1 MNFLPALQSWQWG
14 LLGLIPIG
22 IILLYFLKLRR
33 QPIEVPSTFL
43 WTRTIEDMHVNSL
56 LQRLRRNLLLFLQ
69 LLFIALAAIAL
80 LRPGWQASSTTG
92 RRMVLLLD
100 SSASMQATDVSP
112 SRFAKAKELLGQQID
127 NMDSS
132 DSAMLIAFSDEP
144 DVLQGFTSDR
154 RRLRDALELAQP
166 TNRTTNM
173 LGSLK
178 AAAGLANPNRTS
190 QAADVNDIQVADA
203 LPATLY
209 IYSDGRVGAINDF
222 DLGNLTPKFIPVGSG
237 SANNMA
243 ITAFSAE
250 RNPEDPSA
258 VQAFA
263 TIANLGTQPA
273 SVTATLTRD
282 GEFLDASA
290 IELAP
295 GEEEG
300 LSFALQIDDD
310 TGLKLSLDQVDDLAI
325 DNVAYTG
332 LSPLHSVAV
341 LVVTSGNE
349 PLKTAM
355 QTPRA
360 GRLGRLEFVQ
370 PSYLE
375 TPEYEKRAADGAD
388 DLIIYDRC
396 APKTMPLSSTWFIGS
411 LPPEEWTAGD
421 NSSAVFVVDVDRT
434 HPIMRYLELFAV
446 KIVEG
451 QTVAGPAGAQALMT
465 SDAGPILSL
474 GSRRGYQDLV
484 LGFEIAS
491 ESEDGGEAY
500 NTDWPIQ
507 RSWPVFVYNVL
518 RYLGGAVDT
527 AGAPSYR
534 PGQPITLRTE
544 NQLSEVSLRLPS
556 GKTESLQASSGGQ
569 TGFTDTEAVG
579 LYQVFAGDRLLQMF
593 TVNLFD
599 AAESKIPATE
609 TIELGYEKAETIAG
623 ETNRRSEAWRWILLA
638 ALVLLAAEWITYSRR
653 VWVPAPR
660 G

>member
-1 MNFLPALQSWQWG
+1 MNFLPALHAWQWG

-69 LLFIALAAIAL
+69 LLFIALAALAL
-80 LRPGWQASSTTG
+80 LRPGWQASSQSG

-100 SSASMQATDVSP
+100 ASASMQSTDVKP
-112 SRFAKAKELLGQQID
+112 SRFEQAKELLAQQID
-127 NMDSS
+127 NMDGS

-154 RRLRDALELAQP
+154 RRLRDALDLAQP

-173 LGSLK
+173 LDSLK

-222 DLGNLTPKFIPVGSG
+222 DLGNLTPKFIPIGSG

-250 RNPEDPSA
+250 RNPEDPSQ

-263 TIANLGTQPA
+263 TIANLGSQPQ

-290 IELAP
+290 VELDP

-310 TGLKLSLDQVDDLAI
+310 AGLKLSLDQTDDLAI

-341 LVVTSGNE
+341 LVVTPGNE

-360 GRLGRLEFVQ
+360 SRLGRLEFVE

-375 TPEYEKRAADGAD
+375 SAEYKKRAADGSD
-388 DLIIYDRC
+388 DLIVYDRC
-396 APKTMPLSSTWFIGS
+396 APETMPLASTWFIGS
-411 LPPEEWTAGD
+411 LPPKDWEAGD
-421 NSSAVFVVDVDRT
+421 LSSAVFVVDVDRT
-434 HPIMRYLELFAV
+434 HPIMRFLELFAI

-451 QTVAGPAGAQALMT
+451 KTLTGPAGTQTLMT
-465 SDAGPILSL
+465 SDSGPILAL
-474 GSRRGYQDLV
+474 ASRRGYQDLV

-518 RYLGGAVDT
+518 RYLGGAIDT
-527 AGAPSYR
+527 TGAPSYR

-544 NQLSEVSLRLPS
+544 NRLTEVELRLPS
-556 GKTESLQASSGGQ
+556 GETETLTAGVGGQ
-569 TGFTDTEAVG
+569 TGFSDTEAVG
-579 LYQVFAGDRLLQMF
+579 LYQLFAGDRLLQMF

-599 AAESKIPATE
+599 AQESKIPATE
-609 TIELGYEKAETIAG
+609 TIELGYETAETIAG
-623 ETNRRSEAWRWILLA
+623 EQNRRSEAWRWILLA
-638 ALVLLAAEWITYSRR
+638 ALLLLVLEWITYSRR
-653 VWVPAPR
+653 VWVSPAR

>member
-1 MNFLPALQSWQWG
+1 MNFLPALHAWQWG

-69 LLFIALAAIAL
+69 LLFIALAALAL
-80 LRPGWQASSTTG
+80 LRPGWQASSQSG

-100 SSASMQATDVSP
+100 ASASMQSTDVKP
-112 SRFAKAKELLGQQID
+112 SRFEQAKELLAQQID
-127 NMDSS
+127 NMDGS

-154 RRLRDALELAQP
+154 RRLRDALDLAQP

-173 LGSLK
+173 LDSLK

-222 DLGNLTPKFIPVGSG
+222 DLGNLTPKFIPIGSG

-250 RNPEDPSA
+250 RNPEDPSQ

-263 TIANLGTQPA
+263 TIANLGSQPQ

-290 IELAP
+290 VELDP

-310 TGLKLSLDQVDDLAI
+310 AGLKLSLDQTDDLAI

-341 LVVTSGNE
+341 LVVTPGNE

-360 GRLGRLEFVQ
+360 SRLGRLEFVE

-375 TPEYEKRAADGAD
+375 TEEYKKRAADGSD
-388 DLIIYDRC
+388 DLIVYDRC
-396 APKTMPLSSTWFIGS
+396 APETMPLASTWFIGS
-411 LPPEEWTAGD
+411 LPPQDWEAGD
-421 NSSAVFVVDVDRT
+421 LSSAVFVVDVDRT
-434 HPIMRYLELFAV
+434 HPIMRFLELFAI

-451 QTVAGPAGAQALMT
+451 KTLTGPAGTQTLMT
-465 SDAGPILSL
+465 SDSGPILAL
-474 GSRRGYQDLV
+474 ASRRGYQDLV

-491 ESEDGGEAY
+491 QSEDGGEAY

-518 RYLGGAVDT
+518 RYLGGAIDT
-527 AGAPSYR
+527 TGAPSYR

-544 NQLSEVSLRLPS
+544 NRLTEVELRLPS
-556 GKTESLQASSGGQ
+556 GETETLTAGVGGQ
-569 TGFTDTEAVG
+569 TGFSDTEAVG
-579 LYQVFAGDRLLQMF
+579 LYQLFAGDRLLQMF

-599 AAESKIPATE
+599 AQESKIPATE
-609 TIELGYEKAETIAG
+609 TIELGYETAETIAG
-623 ETNRRSEAWRWILLA
+623 EQNRRSEAWRWILLA
-638 ALVLLAAEWITYSRR
+638 ALLLLVLEWITYSRR
-653 VWVPAPR
+653 VWVSPAR